1 MTSHV
6 KRWPASFGYH
16 QVGSKARRAR
26 LHRHAPATVCRLVCV
41 ARPPLPR
48 ADARDLLSV
57 SSFLTLHA
65 PGTSATAHFLNAE
78 TIELLPPGAVV
89 VNAARG
95 SLVDDDAL
103 IHALRAGR
111 IAAAGFDV
119 YNREPHVRPE
129 YRVLPNVFLLPHL
142 GTGTIETRTQMGM
155 RGLDNV
161 DAALAGKT
169 PRDLLTGAAASSR

>member
-1 MTSHV
+1 V
-6 KRWPASFGYH
+6 
-16 QVGSKARRAR
+16 
-26 LHRHAPATVCRLVCV
+26 
-41 ARPPLPR
+41 
-48 ADARDLLSV
+48 
-57 SSFLTLHA
+57 
-65 PGTSATAHFLNAE
+65 
-78 TIELLPPGAVV
+78 PPGAVR

-103 IHALRAGR
+103 IRALRA
-111 IAAAGFDV
+111 AAAGFDV

-155 RGLDNV
+155 HGLDNV

-169 PRDLLTGAAASSR
+169 PRDLQTGAAASSR

>member
-1 MTSHV
+1 VRTGKWHD
-6 KRWPASFGYH
+6 P
-16 QVGSKARRAR
+16 
-26 LHRHAPATVCRLVCV
+26 
-41 ARPPLPR
+41 RP
-48 ADARDLLSV
+48 
-57 SSFLTLHA
+57 T
-65 PGTSATAHFLNAE
+65 
-78 TIELLPPGAVV
+78 ELLDWQLTGK
-89 VNAARG
+89 NLGIYGMGRIGRARG
-95 SLVDDDAL
+95 SLVDDDAS
-103 IHALRAGR
+103 IRGLRAGR

-129 YRVLPNVFLLPHL
+129 YRVLPSVFLLPHL